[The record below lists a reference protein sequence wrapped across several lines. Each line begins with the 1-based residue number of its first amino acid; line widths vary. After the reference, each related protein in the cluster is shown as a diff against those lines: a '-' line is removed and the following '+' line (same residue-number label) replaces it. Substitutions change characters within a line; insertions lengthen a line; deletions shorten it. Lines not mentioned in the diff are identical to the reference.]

1 VAAAVKKIRQLFS
14 YVTPIM
20 ENNILSK
27 IVAST
32 EKRLLKAKESDF
44 PFERALKEKGISFIC
59 EVKKASPSKGVIAE
73 DFPYLQIAKE
83 YETAGASAIS
93 VLTEPEFFKGK
104 NEYLQ
109 SIAKEIKIPVLRKD
123 FVIDEFQIYEAK
135 FLGASAVLLICAIL
149 EKEKLKSYIE
159 LAHSI
164 GLSTLVETHDET
176 EVENALNAGAKIIGI
191 NNRNLKT
198 FSVDLQ
204 TTKRLCGLIQ
214 GDIIKV
220 SESGIKT
227 PQDMQFLKECGVDAV
242 LIGESFML
250 APDKKEYME
259 KLKVY

>member
-1 VAAAVKKIRQLFS
+1 
-14 YVTPIM
+14 M

-32 EKRLLKAKESDF
+32 EKRLREVKESDF
-44 PFERALKEKGISFIC
+44 PFERALKKKGISFIC
-59 EVKKASPSKGVIAE
+59 EVKMASPSKGVIVE

-83 YETAGASAIS
+83 YEAAGASAIS

-109 SIAKEIKIPVLRKD
+109 SIAKEVKIPVLRKD
-123 FVIDEFQIYEAK
+123 FIIDEFQIYEAK
-135 FLGASAVLLICAIL
+135 FLGASSVLLICAIL
-149 EKEKLKSYIE
+149 ENKKLRNCIE

-164 GLSTLVETHDET
+164 GLSALVETHDET
-176 EVENALNAGAKIIGI
+176 EVKNALNAGAKIIGI
-191 NNRNLKT
+191 NNRDLKT
-198 FSVDLQ
+198 FNTDLQ
-204 TTKRLCGLIQ
+204 TTKRLCELIPS
-214 GDIIKV
+214 DVIKV

-250 APDKKEYME
+250 AKDKKGYME
-259 KLKVY
+259 RLKVF

>member
-1 VAAAVKKIRQLFS
+1 
-14 YVTPIM
+14 M

-27 IVAST
+27 IVANT
-32 EKRLLKAKESDF
+32 EKHLLKAKKSDF

-83 YETAGASAIS
+83 YEAAGASAIS

-104 NEYLQ
+104 NKYLQ
-109 SIAKEIKIPVLRKD
+109 SIAKEVKIPVLRKD
-123 FVIDEFQIYEAK
+123 FIIDEFQIYEAK

-149 EKEKLKSYIE
+149 ENEKLKGFIE
-159 LAHSI
+159 LARSI
-164 GLSTLVETHDET
+164 GLSALVETHNEA

-198 FSVDLQ
+198 FNVDLQ
-204 TTKRLCGLIQ
+204 TTKRLCKLIPS
-214 GDIIKV
+214 DVIKV

-227 PQDMQFLKECGVDAV
+227 PQDMQFLKKCGVDAV

-250 APDKKEYME
+250 AQDKKGYMDM
-259 KLKVY
+259 LKVF